1 MYPKKMKFDCPDRS
15 RRASAGCAVL
25 SGVPSRGGR
34 AVPKIMMPHTGI
46 KVQKSFAALLATLV
60 ALNALAAEPAIEQF
74 TPDAAVATALEQ
86 NRDLAAARFAIR
98 QAEGRLKQAGLWP
111 NPEFELSRQS
121 DRAFANE
128 GEYGFSTGF
137 KQRFPITG
145 RLSKAKAVARVDVAQ
160 AIAEVRNQERLLAG
174 DALGL
179 SRELLVTQEK
189 LKANEDLQTTIRRLI
204 EVSEKR
210 LQVAEVSAAD
220 VNLAKLELQ
229 KLTLAQAALL
239 NQQEIAATALNR
251 LLGREPKSPLQMSGV
266 ASAELDTNR
275 VAEIS
280 RQALALRPDRQL
292 AALGIDRAGAE
303 IKLAKAEKWEDWT
316 VGFDYSRERS
326 IFSEPTRLDDTDNFI
341 GLSVSIPLPLWNRNQ
356 GRVAEARATQ
366 QRAEAELKALE
377 LRITTEAQTTENQM
391 RRWLGILR
399 QYRDESI
406 KLAEDNITLLQK
418 GYADG
423 LVNITAVIQAQQQ
436 LTELRQNSLDALG
449 EFIRAKTE
457 WETATSAVLPT
468 K

>member
-1 MYPKKMKFDCPDRS
+1 MSKRLEIY
-15 RRASAGCAVL
+15 AAVL
-25 SGVPSRGGR
+25 
-34 AVPKIMMPHTGI
+34 
-46 KVQKSFAALLATLV
+46 FAAISA
-60 ALNALAAEPAIEQF
+60 AAEPLATNL
-74 TPDAAVATALEQ
+74 TPDVAVSIALEQ
-86 NRDLAAARFAIR
+86 NRDLTAARFAIR

-128 GEYGFSTGF
+128 GEYAFSTGF

-145 RLSKAKAVARVDVAQ
+145 RLAKAKAVARVDVAQ
-160 AIAEVRNQERLLAG
+160 AVAEVRNQERLLAG

-189 LKANEDLQTTIRRLI
+189 LKANEELQTTIRRLI

-239 NQQEIAATALNR
+239 NQQEIVATTLNR

-266 ASAELDTNR
+266 AGAEFDTNR

-356 GRVAEARATQ
+356 GRITEARATQ
-366 QRAEAELKALE
+366 QRAEAELRALE
-377 LRITTEAQTTENQM
+377 LRIVTEAQTTENQM

-399 QYRDESI
+399 QYREESI
-406 KLAEDNITLLQK
+406 NLAEENITLLQK

-436 LTELRQNSLDALG
+436 LTELRQSSLEALG

-457 WETATSAVLPT
+457 WETATSVVLPT

>member
-1 MYPKKMKFDCPDRS
+1 M
-15 RRASAGCAVL
+15 
-25 SGVPSRGGR
+25 
-34 AVPKIMMPHTGI
+34 
-46 KVQKSFAALLATLV
+46 SFAVFTAMAVAWSTFAT
-60 ALNALAAEPAIEQF
+60 EPTTERL
-74 TPDAAVATALEQ
+74 TPDSATIIALEQ
-86 NRDLAAARFAIR
+86 NRDLVAARFAIR

-111 NPEFELSRQS
+111 NPEFDLGRNT
-121 DRAFANE
+121 DAPFASE
-128 GEYGFSTGF
+128 GEYAFSTGF

-145 RLSKAKAVARVDVAQ
+145 RLGKARAVARVDVAQ
-160 AIAEVRNQERLLAG
+160 AVAEVRNQERLLAG

-179 SRELLVTQEK
+179 SRDLLVTQEK
-189 LKANEDLQTTIRRLI
+189 LKANQELQSTIQKLI

-210 LQVAEVSAAD
+210 LQVAEVSPAD
-220 VNLAKLELQ
+220 LNLAKLELQ

-239 NQQEIAATALNR
+239 NQQEMATTALNH

-266 ASAELDTNR
+266 ASAEFDTNA
-275 VAEIS
+275 VAEAS
-280 RQALALRPDRQL
+280 RQSLARRPDRQL

-316 VGFDYSRERS
+316 VGFDYSRDVGKFDAP
-326 IFSEPTRLDDTDNFI
+326 IGNKTDDFI

-356 GRVAEARATQ
+356 GRITEARATQ

-377 LRITTEAQTTENQM
+377 LRIATEVQTDENQM

-399 QYRDESI
+399 QYREESI
-406 KLAEDNITLLQK
+406 KLAEENIALLQK

-436 LTELRQNSLDALG
+436 LTELRQNYLEALG

-457 WETATSAVLPT
+457 WEIATSVVLPMQ
-468 K
+468 

>member
-1 MYPKKMKFDCPDRS
+1 MKTKLILPS
-15 RRASAGCAVL
+15 LLTLAV
-25 SGVPSRGGR
+25 
-34 AVPKIMMPHTGI
+34 
-46 KVQKSFAALLATLV
+46 
-60 ALNALAAEPAIEQF
+60 ALAAFAVTGFSATSPPLATDL
-74 TPDAAVATALEQ
+74 TPDRAVAIALAG
-86 NRDLAAARFAIR
+86 NRDLAAARYAIR

-128 GEYGFSTGF
+128 GEYAFSTGF

-145 RLSKAKAVARVDVAQ
+145 RLTKARAVARVDVAQ
-160 AIAEVRNQERLLAG
+160 AAAEVRNQERLLAG

-189 LKANEDLQTTIRRLI
+189 LKANEELQTTIRRLI

-210 LQVAEVSAAD
+210 LKVAEVSEAD
-220 VNLAKLELQ
+220 LNLAKLELQ

-266 ASAELDTNR
+266 AGAEFDTNT
-275 VAEIS
+275 VAEVS
-280 RQALALRPDRQL
+280 RQALARRPDRQL

-316 VGFDYSRERS
+316 VGFDYSRERG

-356 GRVAEARATQ
+356 GRITEARATQ

-377 LRITTEAQTTENQM
+377 LSIATEAQTAENQM

-399 QYRDESI
+399 QYREESI
-406 KLAEDNITLLQK
+406 NLAEENIVLLQK

-423 LVNITAVIQAQQQ
+423 LITITAVIQAQQQ
-436 LTELRQNSLDALG
+436 LTELRQNYLEALG

-457 WETATSAVLPT
+457 WETATTAVLSV